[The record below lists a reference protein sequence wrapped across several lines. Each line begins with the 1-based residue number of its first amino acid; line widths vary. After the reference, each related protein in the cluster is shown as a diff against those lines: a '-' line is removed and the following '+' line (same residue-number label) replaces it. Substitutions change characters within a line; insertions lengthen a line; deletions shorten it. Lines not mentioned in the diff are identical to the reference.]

1 MIKTAIYAPRDL
13 SGVWHGQIIGIE
25 PEDNQFHDP
34 KRQDSTEQVL
44 SIMFELANPSDAQD
58 TITHTERFVAP
69 VFGGGRL
76 FDQLATLFGS
86 ATPGED
92 FDEQSLLGKYVD
104 VELGKNKKGY
114 TTVLYVSASS
124 KATAPVAKAREPKAP
139 TTPPAPAA
147 SKTTAE
153 VEAELGWLDGETA

>member
-25 PEDNQFHDP
+25 PEDNQYHDP

-76 FDQLATLFGS
+76 FDQLAGLFG
-86 ATPGED
+86 AGNPGEA
-92 FDEQSLLGKYVD
+92 FNEQSLLGKCVD

-124 KATAPVAKAREPKAP
+124 KAVAPVAPVAKVKAAP
-139 TTPPAPAA
+139 TPATPATAA
-147 SKTTAE
+147 ETPEDLPWEEATA
-153 VEAELGWLDGETA
+153 